1 MVNDRDIY
9 FFDLRGFLI
18 LEGALSCG
26 EVQELNDSLD
36 AMPRLEV
43 GEWYGYVHAHSYG
56 DRDGLNYQ
64 QIYEAGAPF
73 ERLIDHPSWYGKVRH
88 FVGAEGTFDEH
99 HGPLFIDENFV
110 NFRGPGEA
118 IGLHNGGHLALS
130 RCQFRYVGGKF
141 HCNQINVLLA
151 LTDIGPGDGGT
162 VLIPGSHKSNF
173 EHPDF
178 GSYSMGV
185 DGRPSAEHIEGG
197 LEVHLRAGDAL
208 LFVDC
213 CTHGSAQRSNEG
225 ERRILVNR
233 YGPSWGTFRHG
244 YQPSPELLARL
255 TPRRRSIVG
264 PHKLLERTPN
274 RWPVQP
280 AVSGRRTPARR

>member
-1 MVNDRDIY
+1 MVSDRDVY
-9 FFDLRGFLI
+9 LFDLRGFLV
-18 LEGALSCG
+18 LEGALSRD
-26 EVQELNDSLD
+26 EVRDINDGLD
-36 AMPRLEV
+36 AMPRLQV
-43 GEWYGYVHAHSYG
+43 GEWYGYVHAHTFG

-73 ERLIDHPSWYGKVRH
+73 ERLIDHPSWFDKVRH
-88 FVGAEGTFDEH
+88 FVGGEGSFDEH

-118 IGLHNGGHLALS
+118 IGLHNGGHLGLS
-130 RCQFRYVGGKF
+130 RCQFRYIGGKF
-141 HCNQINVLLA
+141 HCNQINVLVA

-178 GSYSMGV
+178 GAYSMGV
-185 DGRPSAEHIEGG
+185 DKRPSAEHIDGS

-213 CTHGSAQRSNEG
+213 CTHGSARRANVG

-233 YGPSWGTFRHG
+233 YGPSWGNFRHG
-244 YQPSPELLARL
+244 YQPSPELLNRL
-255 TPRRRSIVG
+255 TPRRRSIVW
-264 PHKLLERTPN
+264 PQKPLERSPN
-274 RWPVQP
+274 RLPEP
-280 AVSGRRTPARR
+280 AAHSGQ